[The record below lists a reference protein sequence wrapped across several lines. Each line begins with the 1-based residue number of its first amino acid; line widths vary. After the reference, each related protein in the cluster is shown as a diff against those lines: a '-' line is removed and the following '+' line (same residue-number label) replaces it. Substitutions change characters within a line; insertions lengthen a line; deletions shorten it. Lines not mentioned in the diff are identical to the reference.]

1 MMRKLCNIVR
11 GIFEGIFTVFTFTIF
26 LILFRLRGPIHAIL
40 IFFGNASGFACF
52 FLFVA
57 YYLQRRE
64 ATADE
69 AGISLTLLLA
79 IGEGIFSICSLY
91 AAWGYDALLF
101 RLAPSGYVLIL
112 PE

>member
-64 ATADE
+64 AADE
-69 AGISLTLLLA
+69 AP
-79 IGEGIFSICSLY
+79 LY
-91 AAWGYDALLF
+91 RTHY
-101 RLAPSGYVLIL
+101 S
-112 PE
+112 